1 MKFSKASVASLFAF
15 GSIGLAS
22 SQNIVEVVVNSEIHN
37 TLEAAVLAAP
47 SVIAETLSNESLNL
61 TLFAPDDNAF
71 AQVNAD
77 FLGDLLTPEWTN
89 HLVCLLT
96 SHVLTSRVLS
106 TDIEGKFDV
115 ETFSGEKITVEK
127 KDGGIQSGAVF
138 VDGVKVTV
146 PDIEATN
153 GVVHSISSRPILPSC
168 VKGSILSEVLDNKFR
183 FSTLIDLVTKAG
195 LADTLE
201 TGSPLTLFAPDNL
214 AFAKVAKSTLNFLK
228 KDTDALVKV
237 LTFHVVPTN
246 AYLESDETLASVE
259 GGNLT
264 ITGTGEEDTLKVNGI
279 KVTKKNTLVANGVVH
294 RINEVLIPPDLEIPE
309 PEECSGLECIFGGG
323 IPCFS
328 GSAMV
333 DVQDKGQIKMEELQI
348 GDNIAVGGGKYEP
361 VYSFGHRAPS
371 AKSNGFV
378 EVTTNL
384 GSVKVSKEHLL
395 FVKEG
400 TTTKAV
406 AAGSLEKGDQ
416 LFLDDADA
424 VSIKSVKTISINDGL
439 YAPFTPSGKYLVNG
453 KFVTSSFIGFEN
465 EREGLTIGGVPFSFQ
480 WMSHSFE
487 FPHRVVCHYLG
498 QCKGETYDANGLSN
512 GWATI
517 PLGFIT
523 WVFNLGSIA
532 KAFVLSTMVVAFVM
546 FNVVEMVFFQH
557 PVVSIAGLGFIMKL
571 GAGKKDKNVL

>member
-1 MKFSKASVASLFAF
+1 
-15 GSIGLAS
+15 
-22 SQNIVEVVVNSEIHN
+22 
-37 TLEAAVLAAP
+37 
-47 SVIAETLSNESLNL
+47 
-61 TLFAPDDNAF
+61 
-71 AQVNAD
+71 
-77 FLGDLLTPEWTN
+77 
-89 HLVCLLT
+89 
-96 SHVLTSRVLS
+96 
-106 TDIEGKFDV
+106 
-115 ETFSGEKITVEK
+115 
-127 KDGGIQSGAVF
+127 
-138 VDGVKVTV
+138 VDGVQVTV

-168 VKGSILSEVLDNKFR
+168 VKGSIVNEVISDPFNY
-183 FSTLIDLVTKAG
+183 LILTGLVIKAN
-195 LADTLE
+195 LTDTLE
-201 TGSPLTLFAPDNL
+201 KGSPLTLFAPDNL
-214 AFAKVAKSTLNFLK
+214 AFAKLDKNTLDFLR

-237 LTFHVVPTN
+237 LTYHVVPTN
-246 AYLESDETLASVE
+246 AYLEIDEELGSVE
-259 GGNLT
+259 GGNLN

-309 PEECSGLECIFGGG
+309 PECSGLECIFGGG

-333 DVQDKGQIKMEELQI
+333 DVQYKGQIKMEELQI

-361 VYSFGHRAPS
+361 VYSFGHRAPF
-371 AKSNGFV
+371 AKSNDFV
-378 EVTTNL
+378 EITTNT

-395 FVKEG
+395 FVEEDE
-400 TTTKAV
+400 TTKAV

-416 LFLDDADA
+416 LVLDGADT
-424 VSIKSVKTISINDGL
+424 VSTKSVRTISINDGL

-453 KFVTSSFIGFEN
+453 KFVASSFISFEN
-465 EREGLTIGGVPFSFQ
+465 EREGLTVGGVPFSFQ

-498 QCKGETYDANGLSN
+498 QCKGETYDANGLSD

-532 KAFVLSTMVVAFVM
+532 KTFVLSAMVVAFAM
-546 FNVVEMVFFQH
+546 FNVIEMIFFQH